1 MVFGDYMDYIISYNG
16 LVYNHTKSEIPNE
29 KEFASH
35 THNKYEILYFMSGE
49 VDCIIGNMRRT
60 LSPGEMV
67 LIPSLYVHH
76 IEIMG
81 NKPYERIV
89 LNFDRSGA
97 DEKLLKKVF
106 SSPKIIDTKAFP
118 YIAGVFDRFKKYS
131 KIFADNERQILF
143 YSILTELIY
152 LAFNALNT
160 DSGAVT
166 FDGYSTAA
174 RKAINYV
181 NKNLF
186 EITDIDDIC
195 RSLFISKAYLHRV
208 FLNSL
213 GMSPMKYL
221 KSKRLIVAREMI
233 RLGEKPTSVARKVC
247 YNDYTTFFRA
257 YKSYFGYSPIDTELK
272 K

>member
-1 MVFGDYMDYIISYNG
+1 MDYIISYNG
-16 LVYNHTKSEIPNE
+16 LVYNHTKSDIPNE

-35 THNKYEILYFMSGE
+35 THNKYEILYFLSGE

-89 LNFDRSGA
+89 LNFDRSSA
-97 DEKLLKKVF
+97 DEELLKKVF
-106 SSPKIIDTKAFP
+106 STPKIIDTKSFP
-118 YIAGVFDRFKKYS
+118 YIAGVFDRFKTYS
-131 KIFADNERQILF
+131 SIFADDERQILF

-152 LAFNALNT
+152 LTYNALNT
-160 DSGAVT
+160 ESGAVT
-166 FDGYSTAA
+166 FDGYSSAA
-174 RKAINYV
+174 RKAIKYI

-186 EITDIDDIC
+186 EITDIEDMC
-195 RSLFISKAYLHRV
+195 KNLFISKAYLHYV

-213 GMSPMKYL
+213 GMSPMKYI
-221 KSKRLIVAREMI
+221 KCKRLIAAREMI
-233 RLGEKPTSVARKVC
+233 RLGEKPTNVAQKVC

-257 YKSYFGYSPIDTELK
+257 YKSYFGYSPTDTEQK